1 MPFWKKLK
9 RKKTSSIKICPKC
22 EKPSLY
28 RAQNLGWAITE
39 IYRCRECDYEG
50 AFYLE
55 IEPNENGENFANLE
69 KLKEIFPD
77 DVDPETEIKLNEET
91 LKSTLESKKSNSD

>member
-1 MPFWKKLK
+1 MPFWKILK
-9 RKKTSSIKICPKC
+9 KKKTSSIKICPKC

-39 IYRCRECDYEG
+39 IYRCKECDYEG

-55 IEPNENGENFANLE
+55 IELNEKGENFADLH
-69 KLKEIFPD
+69 KLKKLYPD
-77 DVDPETEIKLNEET
+77 DIDNSTEIEIDEKTLNEP
-91 LKSTLESKKSNSD
+91 LSVDKD

>member
-9 RKKTSSIKICPKC
+9 KKKSLSIKICPKC

-28 RAQNLGWAITE
+28 RVKNLGWAITE

-55 IEPNENGENFANLE
+55 INSDETGEKFADLE
-69 KLKEIFPD
+69 KLKKLYPN
-77 DVDPETEIKLNEET
+77 DVDNNTEIEIDEKILNEP
-91 LKSTLESKKSNSD
+91 LSRDKD

>member
-9 RKKTSSIKICPKC
+9 KKNTSSIKICPKC

-28 RAQNLGWAITE
+28 RAKNLGWTISE
-39 IYRCRECDYEG
+39 MYQCSECDYKG

-55 IEPNENGENFANLE
+55 IEPNENGENFADLE
-69 KLKEIFPD
+69 KLKKLYPD
-77 DVDPETEIKLNEET
+77 DIDISTEIEIDEKTLNEPV
-91 LKSTLESKKSNSD
+91 NSDKD

>member
-9 RKKTSSIKICPKC
+9 KKKTLSIKICPKC

-28 RAQNLGWAITE
+28 KVQNLGWAISE
-39 IYRCRECDYEG
+39 MYRCRECDYEG

-55 IEPNENGENFANLE
+55 IEPNENGENFADLD
-69 KLKEIFPD
+69 KLKKLYPD
-77 DVDPETEIKLNEET
+77 DVDNSTEIKINEKTLNEPVNLDKE
-91 LKSTLESKKSNSD
+91 

>member
-9 RKKTSSIKICPKC
+9 KKKTSSIKICPKC
-22 EKPSLY
+22 EKASLD

-39 IYRCRECDYEG
+39 TYRCRECDYEG

-55 IEPNENGENFANLE
+55 IEPNEDGENFADLD
-69 KLKEIFPD
+69 KLKKLYPNDID
-77 DVDPETEIKLNEET
+77 NNTEIEIDEKT
-91 LKSTLESKKSNSD
+91 LKEPLSADKN

>member
-1 MPFWKKLK
+1 MPFWKKLRK
-9 RKKTSSIKICPKC
+9 KKTSSIKICPKC

-28 RAQNLGWAITE
+28 RARNMGWAVTE

-55 IEPNENGENFANLE
+55 IESNENGENFADLD
-69 KLKEIFPD
+69 KLKKLYPD
-77 DVDPETEIKLNEET
+77 DVDSETDIEIDEKILNEP
-91 LKSTLESKKSNSD
+91 LSGDID